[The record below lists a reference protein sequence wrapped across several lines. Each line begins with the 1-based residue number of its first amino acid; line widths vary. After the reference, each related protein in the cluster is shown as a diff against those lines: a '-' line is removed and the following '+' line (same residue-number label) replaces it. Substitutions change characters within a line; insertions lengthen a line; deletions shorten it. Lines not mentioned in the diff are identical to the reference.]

1 MSDRQKEAEEKM
13 EKAIFISADCWL
25 CVFDLLT
32 LSQLGFGIAMISYR
46 FDFYVDEHFKT
57 RKWTLALIRI
67 RSKIGQNGTKQMEI
81 VNYDGEPLQIPQI
94 QMPRKVIGFK
104 RIIISFIDQNV
115 IAFLRQLFASFC
127 PINLFIGTDND
138 RIAKFILRN
147 IWPKFGKNIHCL
159 RLSSNT
165 FHRLR
170 KFVPSILIDCPSLH
184 VDFSDFGDL
193 FTEFPA
199 DDNAMASD
207 GQAVARWLY
216 TPLQNDVPKLFKCS
230 LHMDGVNWPSK
241 IEPFK
246 AAFANASSSAN
257 FIVSIW
263 FRYSV
268 DFVVPFDLINELTRE
283 QLALKRTKWKTCVL
297 FVRCPIARDESK
309 WTKCEK
315 EAIVW
320 ETYDQRN
327 QICIYTYREDEI
339 GDGLLDAT
347 PGPSDQQQK

>member
-1 MSDRQKEAEEKM
+1 
-13 EKAIFISADCWL
+13 
-25 CVFDLLT
+25 
-32 LSQLGFGIAMISYR
+32 MISHR

-57 RKWTLALIRI
+57 RKRTFGIIRI
-67 RSKIGQNGTKQMEI
+67 HSKNGENGTNGMEI
-81 VNYDGEPLQIPQI
+81 VNCRGKPMPIPQI

-104 RIIISFIDQNV
+104 RIIISFVDQNA
-115 IAFLRQLFASFC
+115 IAFLHRFRQLFASFC

-147 IWPKFGKNIHCL
+147 IWPNFGKNIHLL
-159 RLSSNT
+159 RLSANT

-170 KFVPSILIDCPSLH
+170 KFVPTILNDCPSLH
-184 VDFSDFGDL
+184 VVFSDFGDL
-193 FTEFPA
+193 FTEFPC
-199 DDNAMASD
+199 DDSATASD
-207 GQAVARWLY
+207 GQALAKWLF

-230 LHMDGVNWPSK
+230 LHMDGVNWPLN

-246 AAFANASSSAN
+246 AAFANASSSAS

-283 QLALKRTKWKTCVL
+283 QLALKRINNSQRFL
-297 FVRCPIARDESK
+297 LIRRPISRDESK

-320 ETYDQRN
+320 ESYDQRN

-347 PGPSDQQQK
+347 PGPSDQQQN